1 MAVKDVRSPNHRDDS
16 VNVPSLRKN
25 SDGSSQSHGVVNKPF
40 DEALEFSQS
49 DSDDSVDT
57 KQSEK
62 KEKIFMSEAKSLG
75 PGPSSLLGLSNQKPL
90 GGSLG
95 QGSLGGKIA
104 VQQVC
109 FSLFTIFEARLR
121 HAFHCIRKLTPF

>member
-1 MAVKDVRSPNHRDDS
+1 MDQSGMAVKDIKSPNHRDDS
-16 VNVPSLRKN
+16 INMPSLRKSSDN
-25 SDGSSQSHGVVNKPF
+25 STMSHGVVNKPF

-62 KEKIFMSEAKSLG
+62 KEKLFMSEAKSLG
-75 PGPSSLLGLSNQKPL
+75 PGPSSLLGLSKPL

-104 VQQVC
+104 VQQVR
-109 FSLFTIFEARLR
+109 FIV
-121 HAFHCIRKLTPF
+121 KN